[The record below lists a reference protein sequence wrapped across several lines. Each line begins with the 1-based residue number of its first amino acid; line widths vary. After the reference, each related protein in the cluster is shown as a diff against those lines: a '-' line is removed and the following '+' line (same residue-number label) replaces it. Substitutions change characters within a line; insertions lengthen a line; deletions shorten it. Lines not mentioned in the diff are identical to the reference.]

1 MTLTPL
7 HEVADLAVDCFR
19 ELETHFS
26 PPPLVP
32 HLGMFSPVVV
42 VLGKGIQVMPPLVPG
57 SGVGAGSG
65 VGVGVGVGVLSKLSK
80 QAPHLPLFF

>member
-1 MTLTPL
+1 
-7 HEVADLAVDCFR
+7 
-19 ELETHFS
+19 
-26 PPPLVP
+26 
-32 HLGMFSPVVV
+32 
-42 VLGKGIQVMPPLVPG
+42 MPPLVPG